1 MKSKIGHIVKKAR
14 SYLLQLLLWILASVL
29 YILAYF
35 GVVFENRKPSLLV
48 VVVGLYWLFYII
60 RNLHRCIK
68 DEKGKT

>member
-1 MKSKIGHIVKKAR
+1 MKSKIWTYCKKAR
-14 SYLLQLLLWILASVL
+14 SYLLQLLLWILTSVL

-35 GVVFENRKPSLLV
+35 DVVFESRKPSLLV

-68 DEKGKT
+68 DEKEKA